1 MTEKNGVL
9 AWMVVSGIEM
19 FPGSCILRGVF
30 RIAISTLSCECSALI
45 FFQTHDILKHFPNR
59 SFRFSLS
66 Y

>member
-45 FFQTHDILKHFPNR
+45 FFLKHMTF
-59 SFRFSLS
+59 
-66 Y
+66 